1 MVEERGAPGD
11 GLALAAHTVTTG
23 AAWRKFAAICDAQGG
38 LREPRAAPLTHEVGA
53 PRAGEIVAIDN
64 RRLARVAKLAGAP
77 LARGAG
83 LRLHRRL
90 GDRVAAGEPL
100 YSVHAEARGELAYA
114 LDYAGRQA
122 EIVSVR

>member
-1 MVEERGAPGD
+1 V
-11 GLALAAHTVTTG
+11 V
-23 AAWRKFAAICDAQGG
+23 
-38 LREPRAAPLTHEVGA
+38 A
-53 PRAGEIVAIDN
+53 PRAGEIAAIDN

-90 GDRVAAGEPL
+90 GDRVAKDEPL
-100 YSVHAEARGELAYA
+100 YTVHAEARGELAYA